1 MSPPVH
7 ILTFDIEDWFH
18 VLEHRDTASES
29 DWCRFESRVERN
41 TDRILEC
48 LDEAN
53 IRATFFCLGWIART
67 HPQVVKAISAAGHE
81 IGSHS
86 DRHLLVNQMT
96 QRQFRDDLRTSIAS
110 LEDLTGHRVRAFRS
124 PGFSISHQSI
134 WAFSVLAENG
144 VEWDSSVFASP
155 HSHSREPALDI
166 TGPVTLEWRGVRLKQ
181 FPVVPGC
188 VLGRRISF
196 SGGGYF
202 RLLPYG
208 LIRHLMSKSN
218 YAMTY
223 FHPRDFDP
231 DQPLIPN
238 LPLHRAF
245 RSYVGLK
252 SALAKF
258 KALLGHFHFID
269 ISEANKLLDWDALPK
284 LELDSTS
291 LSIPNGRKICL
302 PA

>member
-1 MSPPVH
+1 MPKPIH
-7 ILTFDIEDWFH
+7 ILTFDVEDWFH
-18 VLEHRDTASES
+18 VLDHRDTASES
-29 DWCRFESRVERN
+29 SWSQFESRVERN
-41 TDRILEC
+41 TDRILQC

-53 IRATFFCLGWIART
+53 VRATFFCLGWVART
-67 HPQVVKAISAAGHE
+67 HPQIVKSISAAGHE

-96 QRQFRDDLRTSIAS
+96 QRQFREDLHASIGS
-110 LEDLTGHRVRAFRS
+110 LEDLTGQRVRAYRA
-124 PGFSISHQSI
+124 PGFSISKQSS
-134 WAFSVLAENG
+134 WAFSALAENG

-166 TGPVTLEWRGVRLKQ
+166 TGPVTLECNGVRLKEL
-181 FPVVPGC
+181 PVIPGY

-208 LIRHLMSKSN
+208 LIRHLMSKSE

-231 DQPLIPN
+231 DQPQIPN
-238 LPLHRAF
+238 LPPHRIF

-252 SALAKF
+252 SAFAKF
-258 KALLGHFHFID
+258 KMLLAHFHFAD
-269 ISEANKLLDWDALPK
+269 IREASKLLDWDTLPK
-284 LELDSTS
+284 LQLDSTA
-291 LSIPNGRKICL
+291 LSHRPRSDMCL